1 MLPPWAIFVNLI
13 NCLIMRKLLMVL
25 FLFGTISVFC
35 NAQID
40 GYYVKDS
47 GNLALFADG
56 EPRTRF
62 TQPSTRDFLWQKISG
77 SDYIQFNP
85 GGSGRF
91 ALIWTQGASKG
102 DSAVF
107 CVTDKNGDVLTIT
120 IHAY

>member
-1 MLPPWAIFVNLI
+1 
-13 NCLIMRKLLMVL
+13 MVL

-56 EPRTRF
+56 EPRTSNSIGIEAGKSVEIRF
-62 TQPSTRDFLWQKISG
+62 TQPSTGDFLWQKMSG

-85 GGSGRF
+85 GGRSEERRVG
-91 ALIWTQGASKG
+91 KE
-102 DSAVF
+102 
-107 CVTDKNGDVLTIT
+107 CVSTCRSRWSPY
-120 IHAY
+120 H

>member
-1 MLPPWAIFVNLI
+1 
-13 NCLIMRKLLMVL
+13 MRKLLMVL

-56 EPRTRF
+56 EPRTSTSIGIEAGKSVEIRF

-85 GGSGRF
+85 VVWTF
-91 ALIWTQGASKG
+91 CVNWTQGASKG